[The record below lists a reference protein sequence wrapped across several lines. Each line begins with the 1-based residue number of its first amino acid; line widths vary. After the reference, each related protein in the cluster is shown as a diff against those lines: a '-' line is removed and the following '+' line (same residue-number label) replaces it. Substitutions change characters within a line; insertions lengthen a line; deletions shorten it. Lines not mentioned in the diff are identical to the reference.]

1 MRCLLAS
8 PMNSG
13 NVAVLVYGWA
23 YCVIWHVL
31 RNFIKGICLCA
42 WEERTLHRWCVI
54 HGPSVTQDAP
64 PWGGTAIT
72 YNHAQVC
79 WLVKPLYIDL
89 RSAGV
94 CIAGGVSPLSI
105 CLLWLHNLC
114 IWSIDKMLC
123 FSLPSYKLAPAHYGT
138 MIYWANVGRR
148 TTPITYKEQNNN
160 ILSNKNGKWN
170 SPILSTQTHIP
181 IKCAKYRTIA
191 FYLLIRPIS
200 LLFIP
205 LLPSHIHV
213 HVQPTFS

>member
-13 NVAVLVYGWA
+13 NVAVPVYGWA

-89 RSAGV
+89 RSAAGV

-105 CLLWLHNLC
+105 WLHNLC
-114 IWSIDKMLC
+114 IWALIKCSVSLSQATNWLLHTMEPWSIEPMWAEEPHRLFIRNRTTTYCLIKMENEIVL
-123 FSLPSYKLAPAHYGT
+123 
-138 MIYWANVGRR
+138 YWAH
-148 TTPITYKEQNNN
+148 K
-160 ILSNKNGKWN
+160 
-170 SPILSTQTHIP
+170 HI
-181 IKCAKYRTIA
+181 
-191 FYLLIRPIS
+191 FL
-200 LLFIP
+200 
-205 LLPSHIHV
+205 
-213 HVQPTFS
+213 